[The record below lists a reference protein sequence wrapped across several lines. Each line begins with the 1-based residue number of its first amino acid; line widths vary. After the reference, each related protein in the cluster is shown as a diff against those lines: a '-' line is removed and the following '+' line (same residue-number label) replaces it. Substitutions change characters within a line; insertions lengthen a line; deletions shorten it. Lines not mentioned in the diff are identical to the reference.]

1 MSGLFNGNSS
11 VAQPTA
17 ATKEVEAPNSSNSN
31 DFSAAI
37 ASIGTAI
44 GELKEAFPSMMET
57 AFTTVISS
65 DATNNALYDALASA
79 TYDSMAALHDEGK
92 LGPSEREKSSE
103 TESRGGRGF
112 TRAELLAIETLDQN
126 EQLAN
131 AISTAFD
138 KSLEKSKFDRAADVG
153 AAAAKAA
160 VDTSIDATAETAKG
174 VGKTGLSVGLEA
186 TRGTLDLVGQLPA
199 GVIESAIARNP
210 GPLLDRLFGSLEKT
224 GTNVIDK
231 GVDGMADTAKN
242 VSSKTI
248 DNVKKGASNVRDA
261 YAQDEGESVV
271 GIANQMPG
279 DDNNRKLLMNE
290 LGKMEEME
298 MTIMSTSVGGPN
310 SMKGQPNPTGA
321 DISRKR
327 MMDDMS
333 MNFMSKTAPDFMSKG
348 NEVFDKILNDELT
361 VHLDEDIGQSVGMS
375 MRGLPWGAM
384 LKGGGMLALG
394 AATIAS
400 LGAIATAGKAL
411 WDWHKTNEEVEKNL
425 DNIAENSAKGN
436 ERMKNGVNDDLR
448 DANIKDDKASVE
460 LAKAENGIG
469 NSILGAFGYKTDE
482 IREKEAA
489 KMQAKAEQA
498 IEQRRYRELLDRAE
512 AYGIKRN
519 DSEAVKKWVEEQKK
533 LATQAGVNVED
544 KGAFI
549 RFQNEELKRYKEA
562 QKKAVEQGTQPNQ
575 QGQGQQGQQGQQPN
589 NGAPDAANQAN
600 GAPMAAGSNANT
612 TQNTVNAGTGAMTED
627 ILSAEERI
635 KQFKLY
641 TFEGIR
647 DALLLPEVQAMFSA
661 TAQTAGASVEQK
673 LMG

>member
-11 VAQPTA
+11 VVQTTA
-17 ATKEVEAPNSSNSN
+17 ATKEVETPKSSNSN

-44 GELKEAFPSMMET
+44 GELKEAFPSMMEK
-57 AFTTVISS
+57 AFTSAISS

-79 TYDSMAALHDEGK
+79 TYDSMSAMHDEGK
-92 LGPSEREKSSE
+92 LGPNEREKSSE
-103 TESRGGRGF
+103 AESRGGRGF
-112 TRAELLAIETLDQN
+112 TRAELLAIETIDQN

-138 KSLEKSKFDRAADVG
+138 RSIEKSKFGRAANVG
-153 AAAAKAA
+153 ATADKA
-160 VDTSIDATAETAKG
+160 V
-174 VGKTGLSVGLEA
+174 
-186 TRGTLDLVGQLPA
+186 
-199 GVIESAIARNP
+199 
-210 GPLLDRLFGSLEKT
+210 
-224 GTNVIDK
+224 
-231 GVDGMADTAKN
+231 ADTAIDVMAGTSEN
-242 VSSKTI
+242 VNPRTVA
-248 DNVKKGASNVRDA
+248 NVKKGNPDVGDTYVPDNGVAGVTDTAS
-261 YAQDEGESVV
+261 DELERGTGDSTKRPTEPSEPAPEGQKYVYDKGTGEYVTRNEKFLDDEIDSTKQKPPVQG
-271 GIANQMPG
+271 GIV
-279 DDNNRKLLMNE
+279 E
-290 LGKMEEME
+290 
-298 MTIMSTSVGGPN
+298 S
-310 SMKGQPNPTGA
+310 GA

-333 MNFMSKTAPDFMSKG
+333 LNFLSKTAPDFMSKG

-361 VHLDEDIGQSVGMS
+361 VHLDEDIGQSVGMG
-375 MRGLPWGAM
+375 MKGLPWGSM
-384 LKGGGMLALG
+384 LKGGGMVALG

-400 LGAIATAGKAL
+400 LGAIATAGKEL
-411 WDWHKTNEEVEKNL
+411 WDWHKANKEAEKNL
-425 DNIAENSAKGN
+425 DQIAENSVQTN

-448 DANIKDDKASVE
+448 DANIKDDKADVE
-460 LAKAENGIG
+460 LTKANNGIL
-469 NSILGAFGYKTDE
+469 NTIAGAFGYKTAE

-489 KMQAKAEQA
+489 KMSSQGDQA

-512 AYGIKRN
+512 AYGIKRT

-533 LATQAGVNVED
+533 LAAQAGVNVED

-549 RFQNEELKRYKEA
+549 KFQNEEVKRYKEA

-575 QGQGQQGQQGQQPN
+575 QGQGPQGQQGQQPN
-589 NGAPDAANQAN
+589 NGVPDTANQAN
-600 GAPMAAGSNANT
+600 GAPMAAGSNTNT

-627 ILSAEERI
+627 ILSAEERL
-635 KQFKLY
+635 KQYKLY

>member
-11 VAQPTA
+11 VVQTTA
-17 ATKEVEAPNSSNSN
+17 ATKEVDAPKSSNSN

-44 GELKEAFPSMMET
+44 GELKEAFPSMMEK
-57 AFTTVISS
+57 AFTTAISS

-79 TYDSMAALHDEGK
+79 TYDSMSAMHDEGK
-92 LGPSEREKSSE
+92 LGPNEREKSSE
-103 TESRGGRGF
+103 AESRGGRGF

-153 AAAAKAA
+153 AAATKAA
-160 VDTSIDATAETAKG
+160 VDTTIDATAEATKG

-186 TRGTLDLVGQLPA
+186 PRGVLDLVGQVPA
-199 GVIESAIARNP
+199 GVIESVIDLTPR
-210 GPLLDRLFGSLEKT
+210 PLLDRMTDSLDRT

-248 DNVKKGASNVRDA
+248 DNVKKGLPDVHDA
-261 YAQDEGESVV
+261 YVQGEG
-271 GIANQMPG
+271 
-279 DDNNRKLLMNE
+279 K
-290 LGKMEEME
+290 
-298 MTIMSTSVGGPN
+298 
-310 SMKGQPNPTGA
+310 PNPTGA

-333 MNFMSKTAPDFMSKG
+333 LNFLSKTAPDFMSKG
-348 NEVFDKILNDELT
+348 NEVSDKILNDELT
-361 VHLDEDIGQSVGMS
+361 VHLDEDIGQSVGMG
-375 MRGLPWGAM
+375 MQNLPWGSM
-384 LKGGGMLALG
+384 LKGGGMVALG

-400 LGAIATAGKAL
+400 LGAIATAGKEL
-411 WDWHKTNEEVEKNL
+411 WDWHKANEEAEKNL
-425 DNIAENSAKGN
+425 DNIAENSANAN
-436 ERMKNGVNDDLR
+436 ERVKNGVNNDLR
-448 DANIKDDKASVE
+448 DANIKDDKADVE
-460 LAKAENGIG
+460 LTKANNGIL
-469 NSILGAFGYKTDE
+469 NTIAGAFGYKTSE

-489 KMQAKAEQA
+489 KMSSEGDLA

-512 AYGIKRN
+512 AYGIKRT

-549 RFQNEELKRYKEA
+549 KFQIEELNRRKEA

-575 QGQGQQGQQGQQPN
+575 QGQGQQVQQGQQGQQPN

-627 ILSAEERI
+627 ILSAEERL
-635 KQFKLY
+635 KQYRLY

>member
-11 VAQPTA
+11 VAQTTA
-17 ATKEVEAPNSSNSN
+17 ATKEAETPKSSNSG

-44 GELKEAFPSMMET
+44 GELKEAFPSMMEKALNT
-57 AFTTVISS
+57 AISS
-65 DATNNALYDALASA
+65 DTTNNALYDALASA
-79 TYDSMAALHDEGK
+79 TYDSMTALHDEGK
-92 LGPSEREKSSE
+92 FGPNEREKSSE
-103 TESRGGRGF
+103 AESRGGRGF

-153 AAAAKAA
+153 AAATKAA
-160 VDTSIDATAETAKG
+160 VDTTIDATAEATKG

-186 TRGTLDLVGQLPA
+186 PRGVLDLVGQVPA
-199 GVIESAIARNP
+199 GVIESVIDLTPRQ
-210 GPLLDRLFGSLEKT
+210 LLDRMTDSLDRT

-248 DNVKKGASNVRDA
+248 DNVKKGLSDVHDA
-261 YAQDEGESVV
+261 YVQGEG
-271 GIANQMPG
+271 
-279 DDNNRKLLMNE
+279 K
-290 LGKMEEME
+290 
-298 MTIMSTSVGGPN
+298 
-310 SMKGQPNPTGA
+310 PNPTGA

-333 MNFMSKTAPDFMSKG
+333 LNFLSKTAPDFMSKG

-375 MRGLPWGAM
+375 MKGLPWGSI
-384 LKGGGMLALG
+384 LKGGGMVALG

-400 LGAIATAGKAL
+400 LGAIATAGKEL
-411 WDWHKTNEEVEKNL
+411 WDWHKANEEAEKNL
-425 DNIAENSAKGN
+425 DNIAENSANAN
-436 ERMKNGVNDDLR
+436 ERMKNGVNNDLR
-448 DANIKDDKASVE
+448 DANIKDDKADVE
-460 LAKAENGIG
+460 LTKANNGIL
-469 NSILGAFGYKTDE
+469 NTIAGAFGYKTSE

-489 KMQAKAEQA
+489 KMSSEGDLA

-512 AYGIKRN
+512 AYGIKRT

-549 RFQNEELKRYKEA
+549 KFQIEELNRRKEA

-575 QGQGQQGQQGQQPN
+575 QGQRQQGQRVQQGQQPN

-600 GAPMAAGSNANT
+600 GAPMAAGSNTNT

-627 ILSAEERI
+627 ILSAEERL
-635 KQFKLY
+635 KQYRLY

>member
-11 VAQPTA
+11 VVQPTA
-17 ATKEVEAPNSSNSN
+17 ATKEVEAPKSSSSN

-44 GELKEAFPSMMET
+44 GELKEAFPSMMEK
-57 AFTTVISS
+57 AFTTAISS

-79 TYDSMAALHDEGK
+79 TYDSMSAMHDEGK
-92 LGPSEREKSSE
+92 FGQSEREKSSE
-103 TESRGGRGF
+103 AESRGGRGF

-160 VDTSIDATAETAKG
+160 ADTSIDATAEATKG

-210 GPLLDRLFGSLEKT
+210 GPLLDRMFGSLEKT

-248 DNVKKGASNVRDA
+248 DNVKQGASDVHDA
-261 YAQDEGESVV
+261 YEQGEGEGEGEKPKVTPRAPIEASS
-271 GIANQMPG
+271 MT
-279 DDNNRKLLMNE
+279 
-290 LGKMEEME
+290 LGTQSNMGLGM
-298 MTIMSTSVGGPN
+298 PN
-310 SMKGQPNPTGA
+310 SMMGQPNPTGA
-321 DISRKR
+321 DLSRKR

-333 MNFMSKTAPDFMSKG
+333 LNFMSKTAPDFMSKG
-348 NEVFDKILNDELT
+348 NEAFDKILNDELT
-361 VHLDEDIGQSVGMS
+361 VHLDEDIGQSVGMN
-375 MRGLPWGAM
+375 MRNLPWSSM
-384 LKGGGMLALG
+384 LKGGGMAALG

-400 LGAIATAGKAL
+400 LGAIAVAGKEL
-411 WDWHKTNEEVEKNL
+411 WDWHKANEEAEKNL

-469 NSILGAFGYKTDE
+469 NSILSAFGYKSDE

-512 AYGIKRN
+512 AYGIKRT

-589 NGAPDAANQAN
+589 NGAPDATNQAN

-627 ILSAEERI
+627 ILSAEERL
-635 KQFKLY
+635 KQYKLY

-647 DALLLPEVQAMFSA
+647 DALLLPEVQSMFTA

>member
-11 VAQPTA
+11 VAQTTA
-17 ATKEVEAPNSSNSN
+17 ATKEAETPKSSNSG

-44 GELKEAFPSMMET
+44 GELKEAFPSMMEKALNT
-57 AFTTVISS
+57 AISS
-65 DATNNALYDALASA
+65 DTTNNALYDALASA
-79 TYDSMAALHDEGK
+79 TYDSMTALHDEGK
-92 LGPSEREKSSE
+92 FGPNEREKSSE
-103 TESRGGRGF
+103 AESRGGRGF

-153 AAAAKAA
+153 AAATKAA
-160 VDTSIDATAETAKG
+160 VDTTIDATAEATKG

-186 TRGTLDLVGQLPA
+186 PRGVLDLVGQVPA
-199 GVIESAIARNP
+199 GVIESVIDLTPRQ
-210 GPLLDRLFGSLEKT
+210 LLDRMTDSLDRT

-231 GVDGMADTAKN
+231 GVDGMADTAQN

-248 DNVKKGASNVRDA
+248 DNVKKGLSDVHDA
-261 YAQDEGESVV
+261 YVQGEG
-271 GIANQMPG
+271 
-279 DDNNRKLLMNE
+279 K
-290 LGKMEEME
+290 
-298 MTIMSTSVGGPN
+298 
-310 SMKGQPNPTGA
+310 PNPTGA

-333 MNFMSKTAPDFMSKG
+333 LNFLSKTAPDFMSKG

-361 VHLDEDIGQSVGMS
+361 VHLDEDIGQSVGMG
-375 MRGLPWGAM
+375 MQNLPWGSI
-384 LKGGGMLALG
+384 LKGGGMVALG

-400 LGAIATAGKAL
+400 LGAIATAGKEL
-411 WDWHKTNEEVEKNL
+411 WDWHKANEEAEKNL
-425 DNIAENSAKGN
+425 DNIAENSANAN
-436 ERMKNGVNDDLR
+436 ERMKNGVNNDLR
-448 DANIKDDKASVE
+448 DANIKDDKADVE
-460 LAKAENGIG
+460 LTKANNGIL
-469 NSILGAFGYKTDE
+469 NTIAGAVGYKTSE

-489 KMQAKAEQA
+489 KMSSEGDLA

-512 AYGIKRN
+512 AYGIKRT

-549 RFQNEELKRYKEA
+549 KFQIEELNRRKEA

-575 QGQGQQGQQGQQPN
+575 QGQRQQGQRVQQGQQPN

-600 GAPMAAGSNANT
+600 GAPMAAGSNTNT

-627 ILSAEERI
+627 ILSAEERL
-635 KQFKLY
+635 KQYRLY

>member
-11 VAQPTA
+11 VAQTTA
-17 ATKEVEAPNSSNSN
+17 ATKEAETPKSSNSG

-44 GELKEAFPSMMET
+44 GELKEAFPSMMEKALNT
-57 AFTTVISS
+57 AISS
-65 DATNNALYDALASA
+65 DTTNNALYDALASA
-79 TYDSMAALHDEGK
+79 TYDSMTALHDEGK
-92 LGPSEREKSSE
+92 FGPNEREKSSE
-103 TESRGGRGF
+103 AESRGGRGF

-153 AAAAKAA
+153 AAATKAA
-160 VDTSIDATAETAKG
+160 VDTTIDATAEATKG
-174 VGKTGLSVGLEA
+174 VGKTGLSVGLKA
-186 TRGTLDLVGQLPA
+186 PRGVLDMVGQVPA
-199 GVIESAIARNP
+199 GVIERAIDLTPR
-210 GPLLDRLFGSLEKT
+210 PLLDRMTDSLDRT

-248 DNVKKGASNVRDA
+248 DNVKKGLSDVHDA
-261 YAQDEGESVV
+261 YVQGEG
-271 GIANQMPG
+271 
-279 DDNNRKLLMNE
+279 K
-290 LGKMEEME
+290 
-298 MTIMSTSVGGPN
+298 
-310 SMKGQPNPTGA
+310 PNPTGA

-333 MNFMSKTAPDFMSKG
+333 LNFLSKTAPDFMSKG

-375 MRGLPWGAM
+375 MKGLPWGSI
-384 LKGGGMLALG
+384 LKGGGMVALG

-400 LGAIATAGKAL
+400 LGLIATAGKEL
-411 WDWHKTNEEVEKNL
+411 WDWHKANEEAEKNL
-425 DNIAENSAKGN
+425 DNIAENSANAN
-436 ERMKNGVNDDLR
+436 ERMKNGVNNDLR
-448 DANIKDDKASVE
+448 DANIKDDKADVE
-460 LAKAENGIG
+460 LTKANNGIL
-469 NSILGAFGYKTDE
+469 NTIAGAFGYKTSE

-489 KMQAKAEQA
+489 KMSSEGDLA

-512 AYGIKRN
+512 AYGIKRT

-549 RFQNEELKRYKEA
+549 KFQIEELNRRKEA

-575 QGQGQQGQQGQQPN
+575 QGQGQQGQRVQQGQQPN

-627 ILSAEERI
+627 ILSAEERL
-635 KQFKLY
+635 KQYKMY

-647 DALLLPEVQAMFSA
+647 DALLLPEVQSMFTA

>member
-11 VAQPTA
+11 VAQTTA
-17 ATKEVEAPNSSNSN
+17 ATKEAETPKSSNSG

-44 GELKEAFPSMMET
+44 GELKEAFPSMMEKALNT
-57 AFTTVISS
+57 AISS
-65 DATNNALYDALASA
+65 DTTNNALYDALASA

-92 LGPSEREKSSE
+92 FGPNEREKSSE
-103 TESRGGRGF
+103 AESRGGRGF

-153 AAAAKAA
+153 AAATKAA
-160 VDTSIDATAETAKG
+160 VDTTIDATAEATKG

-186 TRGTLDLVGQLPA
+186 PRGVLDLVGQVPA
-199 GVIESAIARNP
+199 GVIESVIDLTPR
-210 GPLLDRLFGSLEKT
+210 PLLDRMTDSLDRT

-231 GVDGMADTAKN
+231 GVDGMAGTAKN

-248 DNVKKGASNVRDA
+248 DNVKKGLSDVHDA
-261 YAQDEGESVV
+261 YVQGEG
-271 GIANQMPG
+271 
-279 DDNNRKLLMNE
+279 K
-290 LGKMEEME
+290 
-298 MTIMSTSVGGPN
+298 
-310 SMKGQPNPTGA
+310 PNPTGA

-333 MNFMSKTAPDFMSKG
+333 LNFLSKTAPDFMSKG

-375 MRGLPWGAM
+375 MKGLPWGSI
-384 LKGGGMLALG
+384 LKGGGMVALG

-400 LGAIATAGKAL
+400 LGAIATAGKEL
-411 WDWHKTNEEVEKNL
+411 WDWHKANEEAEKNL
-425 DNIAENSAKGN
+425 DNIAENSANAN
-436 ERMKNGVNDDLR
+436 ERMKNGVNNDLR
-448 DANIKDDKASVE
+448 DANIKDDKADVE
-460 LAKAENGIG
+460 LTKANNGIL
-469 NSILGAFGYKTDE
+469 NTIAGAFGYKTAE

-489 KMQAKAEQA
+489 KMSSEGDLA
-498 IEQRRYRELLDRAE
+498 IERRRYRELLDRAE
-512 AYGIKRN
+512 AYGIKRT

-549 RFQNEELKRYKEA
+549 KFQIEELNRRKEA

-575 QGQGQQGQQGQQPN
+575 QGQGQQGQRVQQGQQPN
-589 NGAPDAANQAN
+589 NGVPDAANQAN

-627 ILSAEERI
+627 ILSAEERL
-635 KQFKLY
+635 KQYKMY

-647 DALLLPEVQAMFSA
+647 DALLLPEVQSMFTA

>member
-11 VAQPTA
+11 VVQTTA
-17 ATKEVEAPNSSNSN
+17 ATKEVEAPKSSNSG

-44 GELKEAFPSMMET
+44 GELKEAFPSMMEKALNT
-57 AFTTVISS
+57 AISS
-65 DATNNALYDALASA
+65 DTTNNALYDALASA

-92 LGPSEREKSSE
+92 FGPNEREKSSE
-103 TESRGGRGF
+103 AESRGGRGF

-153 AAAAKAA
+153 AAATKAA
-160 VDTSIDATAETAKG
+160 VDTTIDATAEATKG

-186 TRGTLDLVGQLPA
+186 PRGVLDLVGQVPA
-199 GVIESAIARNP
+199 GVIESVIDLTPRQ
-210 GPLLDRLFGSLEKT
+210 LLDRMTDSLDRT

-231 GVDGMADTAKN
+231 GVDGMAGTAKN

-248 DNVKKGASNVRDA
+248 DNVKKGLSDVHDA
-261 YAQDEGESVV
+261 YVQGEG
-271 GIANQMPG
+271 
-279 DDNNRKLLMNE
+279 K
-290 LGKMEEME
+290 
-298 MTIMSTSVGGPN
+298 
-310 SMKGQPNPTGA
+310 PNPTGA

-333 MNFMSKTAPDFMSKG
+333 LNFLSKTAPDFMSKG

-361 VHLDEDIGQSVGMS
+361 VHLDEDIGQSVGMG
-375 MRGLPWGAM
+375 MQNLPWGSM
-384 LKGGGMLALG
+384 LKGGGMVALG

-400 LGAIATAGKAL
+400 LGAIATAGKEL
-411 WDWHKTNEEVEKNL
+411 WDWHKANEEAEKNL
-425 DNIAENSAKGN
+425 DNIAKNSANAN
-436 ERMKNGVNDDLR
+436 ERMKNGVNNDLR
-448 DANIKDDKASVE
+448 DANIKDDKADVE
-460 LAKAENGIG
+460 LTKANNGIL
-469 NSILGAFGYKTDE
+469 NTIAGAFGYKTDE

-489 KMQAKAEQA
+489 KMSSEGDLA

-512 AYGIKRN
+512 AYGIKRT

-549 RFQNEELKRYKEA
+549 KFQIEELNRRKEA

-575 QGQGQQGQQGQQPN
+575 QGQGQQGQRVQQGQQPN

-627 ILSAEERI
+627 ILSAEERL
-635 KQFKLY
+635 KQYKMY

-647 DALLLPEVQAMFSA
+647 DALLLPEVQSMFTA

>member
-11 VAQPTA
+11 VAQTTA
-17 ATKEVEAPNSSNSN
+17 ATKEAETPKSSNSG

-44 GELKEAFPSMMET
+44 GELKEAFPSMMEKALNT
-57 AFTTVISS
+57 AISS
-65 DATNNALYDALASA
+65 DTTNNALYDALASA

-92 LGPSEREKSSE
+92 FGPNEREKSSE
-103 TESRGGRGF
+103 AESRGGRGF
-112 TRAELLAIETLDQN
+112 TRAELLAIEKLDQT

-138 KSLEKSKFDRAADVG
+138 KALEKSKFDRAADVG
-153 AAAAKAA
+153 AAATKAA
-160 VDTSIDATAETAKG
+160 VDTTIDATAEATKG
-174 VGKTGLSVGLEA
+174 VGKAGLSVGLEA
-186 TRGTLDLVGQLPA
+186 PRGVLDLVGQVPA
-199 GVIESAIARNP
+199 GVIESVIDLTPR
-210 GPLLDRLFGSLEKT
+210 PLLERMTDSLDRT
-224 GTNVIDK
+224 GANVIDK

-248 DNVKKGASNVRDA
+248 DNVKKGLSDVHDA
-261 YAQDEGESVV
+261 YVQGEG
-271 GIANQMPG
+271 
-279 DDNNRKLLMNE
+279 K
-290 LGKMEEME
+290 
-298 MTIMSTSVGGPN
+298 
-310 SMKGQPNPTGA
+310 PNPTGA

-333 MNFMSKTAPDFMSKG
+333 LNFLSKTAPDFMSKG

-375 MRGLPWGAM
+375 MKGLPWGSI
-384 LKGGGMLALG
+384 LKGGGMVALG

-400 LGAIATAGKAL
+400 LGAIATAGKEL
-411 WDWHKTNEEVEKNL
+411 WDWHKANEDAEKNL
-425 DNIAENSAKGN
+425 DNIAENSANAN
-436 ERMKNGVNDDLR
+436 ERMKNGVNNDLR
-448 DANIKDDKASVE
+448 DANIKDDKADVE
-460 LAKAENGIG
+460 LTKANNGIL
-469 NSILGAFGYKTDE
+469 NTIAGAFGYKTAE

-489 KMQAKAEQA
+489 KMSSEGDLA

-512 AYGIKRN
+512 AYGIKRT

-549 RFQNEELKRYKEA
+549 KFQIEELNRRKEA

-575 QGQGQQGQQGQQPN
+575 QGQGQQGQQVQQGQQPN

-627 ILSAEERI
+627 ILSAEERL
-635 KQFKLY
+635 KQYKMY

-647 DALLLPEVQAMFSA
+647 DALLLPEVQSMFTA

>member
-11 VAQPTA
+11 VAQTTA
-17 ATKEVEAPNSSNSN
+17 ATKEAETPKSSNSG

-44 GELKEAFPSMMET
+44 GELKEAFPSMMEK
-57 AFTTVISS
+57 AFTSAISS

-79 TYDSMAALHDEGK
+79 TYDSMTALHDEGK
-92 LGPSEREKSSE
+92 FGPNEREKSSE
-103 TESRGGRGF
+103 AESRGGRGF

-153 AAAAKAA
+153 AAATKAA
-160 VDTSIDATAETAKG
+160 VDTTIDATAEATKG

-186 TRGTLDLVGQLPA
+186 PRGVLDLVGQVPA
-199 GVIESAIARNP
+199 GVIESVIDLTPR
-210 GPLLDRLFGSLEKT
+210 PLLDRMTDSLDRT

-231 GVDGMADTAKN
+231 GVDGMAGTAKN

-248 DNVKKGASNVRDA
+248 DNVKKGLSDVHDA
-261 YAQDEGESVV
+261 YVQGEG
-271 GIANQMPG
+271 
-279 DDNNRKLLMNE
+279 K
-290 LGKMEEME
+290 
-298 MTIMSTSVGGPN
+298 
-310 SMKGQPNPTGA
+310 PNPTGA

-333 MNFMSKTAPDFMSKG
+333 LNFLSVQGEGKPNPTGADISRKRMMDDMSLNFLSKTAPDFMSKG

-361 VHLDEDIGQSVGMS
+361 VHLDEDIGQSVGMG
-375 MRGLPWGAM
+375 MQNLPWGSM
-384 LKGGGMLALG
+384 LKGGGMVALG

-400 LGAIATAGKAL
+400 LGAIATAGKEL
-411 WDWHKTNEEVEKNL
+411 WDWHKANEEAEKNL
-425 DNIAENSAKGN
+425 DNIAENSANAN
-436 ERMKNGVNDDLR
+436 ERMKNGVNNDLR
-448 DANIKDDKASVE
+448 DANIKDDKADVE
-460 LAKAENGIG
+460 LTKANNGIL
-469 NSILGAFGYKTDE
+469 NTIAGAFGYKTSE

-489 KMQAKAEQA
+489 KMSSEGDLA

-512 AYGIKRN
+512 AYGIKRT

-533 LATQAGVNVED
+533 LATQADVNVED

-549 RFQNEELKRYKEA
+549 KFQIEELNRRKEA

-575 QGQGQQGQQGQQPN
+575 QGQGQQGQRVQQGQQPN

-627 ILSAEERI
+627 ILSAEERL
-635 KQFKLY
+635 KQYKMY

-647 DALLLPEVQAMFSA
+647 DALLLPEVQSMFAA

>member
-11 VAQPTA
+11 VAQTTA
-17 ATKEVEAPNSSNSN
+17 ATKEAETPKSSNSG

-44 GELKEAFPSMMET
+44 GELKEAFPSMMEKALNT
-57 AFTTVISS
+57 AISS
-65 DATNNALYDALASA
+65 DTTNNALYDALASA

-92 LGPSEREKSSE
+92 FGPNEREKSSE
-103 TESRGGRGF
+103 AESRGGRGF

-153 AAAAKAA
+153 AAATKAA
-160 VDTSIDATAETAKG
+160 VDTTIDATAEATKG

-186 TRGTLDLVGQLPA
+186 PRGVLDLVGQVPA
-199 GVIESAIARNP
+199 GVIESVIDLTPR
-210 GPLLDRLFGSLEKT
+210 PLLDRMTDSLDRT

-248 DNVKKGASNVRDA
+248 DNVKKGLSDVHDA
-261 YAQDEGESVV
+261 YVQGEG
-271 GIANQMPG
+271 
-279 DDNNRKLLMNE
+279 K
-290 LGKMEEME
+290 
-298 MTIMSTSVGGPN
+298 
-310 SMKGQPNPTGA
+310 PNPTGA

-333 MNFMSKTAPDFMSKG
+333 LNFLSKTAPDFMSKG

-375 MRGLPWGAM
+375 MKGLPWGSI
-384 LKGGGMLALG
+384 LKGGGMVALG
-394 AATIAS
+394 AATIAA
-400 LGAIATAGKAL
+400 LGAIATAGKEL
-411 WDWHKTNEEVEKNL
+411 WDWHKANEEAEKNL
-425 DNIAENSAKGN
+425 DNIAENSANAN
-436 ERMKNGVNDDLR
+436 ERMKNGVNNDLR
-448 DANIKDDKASVE
+448 DANIKDDKADVE
-460 LAKAENGIG
+460 LTKANNGIL
-469 NSILGAFGYKTDE
+469 NTIAGAFGYKTAE

-489 KMQAKAEQA
+489 KMSSEGDLA

-512 AYGIKRN
+512 AYGIKRT

-549 RFQNEELKRYKEA
+549 KFQNEELNRRKEA

-575 QGQGQQGQQGQQPN
+575 QGQGQQGQRVQQGQQPN

-627 ILSAEERI
+627 ILSAEERL
-635 KQFKLY
+635 KQYKMY

-647 DALLLPEVQAMFSA
+647 DALLLPEVQSMFTA

>member
-11 VAQPTA
+11 VAQTTA
-17 ATKEVEAPNSSNSN
+17 ATKEAETPKSSNSG

-44 GELKEAFPSMMET
+44 GELKEAFPSMMEKALNT
-57 AFTTVISS
+57 AISS
-65 DATNNALYDALASA
+65 DTTNNALYDALASA

-92 LGPSEREKSSE
+92 FGPNEREKSSE
-103 TESRGGRGF
+103 AESRGGRGF

-153 AAAAKAA
+153 AAATKAA
-160 VDTSIDATAETAKG
+160 VDTTIDATAEATKG

-186 TRGTLDLVGQLPA
+186 PRGVLDLVGQVPA
-199 GVIESAIARNP
+199 GVIESVIDLTPRQ
-210 GPLLDRLFGSLEKT
+210 LLDRMTDSLDRT

-248 DNVKKGASNVRDA
+248 DNVKKGLSDVHDA
-261 YAQDEGESVV
+261 YVQGEG
-271 GIANQMPG
+271 
-279 DDNNRKLLMNE
+279 K
-290 LGKMEEME
+290 
-298 MTIMSTSVGGPN
+298 
-310 SMKGQPNPTGA
+310 PNPTGA

-333 MNFMSKTAPDFMSKG
+333 LNFLSKTAPDFMSKG
-348 NEVFDKILNDELT
+348 NEVFDKILNNELT

-375 MRGLPWGAM
+375 MKGLPWGSI
-384 LKGGGMLALG
+384 LKGGGMVALG

-400 LGAIATAGKAL
+400 LGVIATAGKEL
-411 WDWHKTNEEVEKNL
+411 WDWHKANEDAEKNL
-425 DNIAENSAKGN
+425 DNIAENSANAN
-436 ERMKNGVNDDLR
+436 ERMKYGVNNDLR
-448 DANIKDDKASVE
+448 DANIKDDKTDVE
-460 LAKAENGIG
+460 LTKANNGIL
-469 NSILGAFGYKTDE
+469 NTIAGAFGYKTAE

-489 KMQAKAEQA
+489 KMSSEGDLA

-512 AYGIKRN
+512 AYGIKRT

-549 RFQNEELKRYKEA
+549 KFQIEELNRRKEA

-575 QGQGQQGQQGQQPN
+575 QGQGQQGQRVQQGQQPN

-600 GAPMAAGSNANT
+600 GAPMAAGSNTNT

-627 ILSAEERI
+627 ILSAEERL
-635 KQFKLY
+635 KQYRLY

>member
-11 VAQPTA
+11 VAQTTA
-17 ATKEVEAPNSSNSN
+17 ATKEAETPKSSNSG

-44 GELKEAFPSMMET
+44 GELKEAFPSMMEKALNT
-57 AFTTVISS
+57 AISS
-65 DATNNALYDALASA
+65 DTTNNALYDALASA

-92 LGPSEREKSSE
+92 FGPNEREKSSE
-103 TESRGGRGF
+103 AESRGGRGF

-153 AAAAKAA
+153 AAATKAA
-160 VDTSIDATAETAKG
+160 VDTTIDATAEATKD

-186 TRGTLDLVGQLPA
+186 PRGVLDMVGQVPA
-199 GVIESAIARNP
+199 GVIESVIDLTPR
-210 GPLLDRLFGSLEKT
+210 PLLDRMTDSLDRT
-224 GTNVIDK
+224 GANVIDK

-248 DNVKKGASNVRDA
+248 DNVKKGLSDVHDS
-261 YAQDEGESVV
+261 YVQGEG
-271 GIANQMPG
+271 
-279 DDNNRKLLMNE
+279 K
-290 LGKMEEME
+290 
-298 MTIMSTSVGGPN
+298 
-310 SMKGQPNPTGA
+310 PNPTGA

-333 MNFMSKTAPDFMSKG
+333 LNFLSKTAPDFMSKG
-348 NEVFDKILNDELT
+348 NEVFDKILNNELT

-375 MRGLPWGAM
+375 MKGLPWGSM
-384 LKGGGMLALG
+384 LKGGGMVALG

-400 LGAIATAGKAL
+400 LGAIATAGKEL
-411 WDWHKTNEEVEKNL
+411 WDWHKANEDAEKNL
-425 DNIAENSAKGN
+425 DNIAENSANAN
-436 ERMKNGVNDDLR
+436 ERMKNGVNNDLR
-448 DANIKDDKASVE
+448 DANIKDDKADVE
-460 LAKAENGIG
+460 LTKANNGIL
-469 NSILGAFGYKTDE
+469 NTIAGAFGYKTAE

-489 KMQAKAEQA
+489 KMSSEGDLA

-512 AYGIKRN
+512 AYGIKRT

-549 RFQNEELKRYKEA
+549 KFQIEELNRRKEA

-575 QGQGQQGQQGQQPN
+575 QGQGQQGQRVQQGQQPN

-627 ILSAEERI
+627 ILSAEERL
-635 KQFKLY
+635 KQYKMY

>member
-11 VAQPTA
+11 VVQTTA
-17 ATKEVEAPNSSNSN
+17 ATKEVETPKSSNSG

-44 GELKEAFPSMMET
+44 GELKEAFPSMMEKALNT
-57 AFTTVISS
+57 AISS

-79 TYDSMAALHDEGK
+79 TYDSMSALHDEGK
-92 LGPSEREKSSE
+92 LGPNEREKSSE
-103 TESRGGRGF
+103 AESRGGRGF

-153 AAAAKAA
+153 AAATKAA
-160 VDTSIDATAETAKG
+160 VDTTIDATAEATKG

-186 TRGTLDLVGQLPA
+186 PRGVLDLVGQVPA
-199 GVIESAIARNP
+199 GVIESVIDLTPR
-210 GPLLDRLFGSLEKT
+210 PLLDRMTDSLDKT

-248 DNVKKGASNVRDA
+248 DNVKKGLSDVHDA
-261 YAQDEGESVV
+261 YVQGEG
-271 GIANQMPG
+271 
-279 DDNNRKLLMNE
+279 K
-290 LGKMEEME
+290 
-298 MTIMSTSVGGPN
+298 
-310 SMKGQPNPTGA
+310 PNPTGA

-348 NEVFDKILNDELT
+348 NEVFDKILNDELA

-375 MRGLPWGAM
+375 MKGLPWGSM
-384 LKGGGMLALG
+384 LKGGGMVALG

-400 LGAIATAGKAL
+400 LGAIATAGKEL
-411 WDWHKTNEEVEKNL
+411 WDWHKTNEETEKNL
-425 DNIAENSAKGN
+425 DNIAENSANAN
-436 ERMKNGVNDDLR
+436 ERMKNGVNNDLR
-448 DANIKDDKASVE
+448 DVNIKDDKADVE
-460 LAKAENGIG
+460 LTKANNGIL
-469 NSILGAFGYKTDE
+469 NTIAGAFGYKTDE

-489 KMQAKAEQA
+489 KMSSEGDLA

-512 AYGIKRN
+512 AYGIKRT
-519 DSEAVKKWVEEQKK
+519 DSEAIKKWVEEQKK

-549 RFQNEELKRYKEA
+549 RFQNEELKRYKES

-575 QGQGQQGQQGQQPN
+575 QGQGQQGQQVQQGQQPN

-627 ILSAEERI
+627 ILSAEERL
-635 KQFKLY
+635 KQYKLY

-647 DALLLPEVQAMFSA
+647 DALLLPEVQSMFTA

>member
-11 VAQPTA
+11 VVQTTA
-17 ATKEVEAPNSSNSN
+17 ATKEVEAPKSSSSN

-44 GELKEAFPSMMET
+44 GELKEAFPSMMEK
-57 AFTTVISS
+57 AFTSAISS

-79 TYDSMAALHDEGK
+79 TYDSMSAMHDEGK
-92 LGPSEREKSSE
+92 LGPNEREKSSE
-103 TESRGGRGF
+103 AETRGGRGF

-138 KSLEKSKFDRAADVG
+138 KSLEKTKFDRAADVG
-153 AAAAKAA
+153 ASATKAA
-160 VDTSIDATAETAKG
+160 VDTTIDATAEATKG

-186 TRGTLDLVGQLPA
+186 PRGVLDLVGQVPA
-199 GVIESAIARNP
+199 GVIERVIDLTPR
-210 GPLLDRLFGSLEKT
+210 PLLDRMTDSLDRT
-224 GTNVIDK
+224 GANVIDK

-248 DNVKKGASNVRDA
+248 DNVKKGLSDVHDA
-261 YAQDEGESVV
+261 YVQGEG
-271 GIANQMPG
+271 
-279 DDNNRKLLMNE
+279 K
-290 LGKMEEME
+290 
-298 MTIMSTSVGGPN
+298 
-310 SMKGQPNPTGA
+310 PNPTGA

-333 MNFMSKTAPDFMSKG
+333 LNFLSKTAPDFMSKG

-375 MRGLPWGAM
+375 MKGLPWGSI
-384 LKGGGMLALG
+384 LKGGGMVALG

-400 LGAIATAGKAL
+400 LGAIATAGKEL
-411 WDWHKTNEEVEKNL
+411 WDWHKANEEAEKNL
-425 DNIAENSAKGN
+425 DNIAENSANAN
-436 ERMKNGVNDDLR
+436 ERMKNGVNNDLR
-448 DANIKDDKASVE
+448 DANIKDDKADVE
-460 LAKAENGIG
+460 LTKANNGIF
-469 NSILGAFGYKTDE
+469 NTIAGAFGYKTAE

-489 KMQAKAEQA
+489 KMSSEGDLA

-512 AYGIKRN
+512 AYGIKRT

-549 RFQNEELKRYKEA
+549 KFQIEELNRRKEA

-575 QGQGQQGQQGQQPN
+575 QGQGQQGQRVQQGQQPN

-627 ILSAEERI
+627 ILSAEERL
-635 KQFKLY
+635 KQYKMY

-647 DALLLPEVQAMFSA
+647 DALLLPEVQSMFTA

>member
-11 VAQPTA
+11 VAQTTA
-17 ATKEVEAPNSSNSN
+17 ATKEAETPKSSNSG

-44 GELKEAFPSMMET
+44 GELKEAFPSMMEKALNT
-57 AFTTVISS
+57 AISS
-65 DATNNALYDALASA
+65 DTTNNALYDALASA
-79 TYDSMAALHDEGK
+79 TYDSMTALHDEGK
-92 LGPSEREKSSE
+92 FGPNEREKSSE
-103 TESRGGRGF
+103 AESRGGRGF

-153 AAAAKAA
+153 AAATKAA
-160 VDTSIDATAETAKG
+160 VDTTIDATAEATKG

-186 TRGTLDLVGQLPA
+186 PRGVLDLVGQVPA
-199 GVIESAIARNP
+199 GVIESVIDLTPR
-210 GPLLDRLFGSLEKT
+210 PLLDRMTDSLDRT

-248 DNVKKGASNVRDA
+248 DNVKKGLSDVHDA
-261 YAQDEGESVV
+261 YVQGEG
-271 GIANQMPG
+271 
-279 DDNNRKLLMNE
+279 K
-290 LGKMEEME
+290 
-298 MTIMSTSVGGPN
+298 
-310 SMKGQPNPTGA
+310 PNPTGA

-333 MNFMSKTAPDFMSKG
+333 LNFLSKTAPDFMSKG

-375 MRGLPWGAM
+375 MKGLPWGSI
-384 LKGGGMLALG
+384 LKGGGMVALG

-400 LGAIATAGKAL
+400 LGAIATAGKEL
-411 WDWHKTNEEVEKNL
+411 WDWHKANEEAEKNL
-425 DNIAENSAKGN
+425 DNIAENSANAN
-436 ERMKNGVNDDLR
+436 ERMKNGVNNDLR
-448 DANIKDDKASVE
+448 DANIKDDKADVE
-460 LAKAENGIG
+460 LTKANNGIL
-469 NSILGAFGYKTDE
+469 NTIAGAFGYKTSE

-489 KMQAKAEQA
+489 KMSSEGDLA

-512 AYGIKRN
+512 AYGIKRT

-549 RFQNEELKRYKEA
+549 KFQIEELNRRKEA

-575 QGQGQQGQQGQQPN
+575 QGQGQQGQRVQQGQQPN

-627 ILSAEERI
+627 ILSAEERL
-635 KQFKLY
+635 KQYKMY

-647 DALLLPEVQAMFSA
+647 DALLLPEVQSMFTA

>member
-11 VAQPTA
+11 VVQTTA
-17 ATKEVEAPNSSNSN
+17 ATKEVDAPKSSNSN

-44 GELKEAFPSMMET
+44 GELKEAFPSMMEK
-57 AFTTVISS
+57 AFTTAISS

-79 TYDSMAALHDEGK
+79 TYDSMSAMHDEGK
-92 LGPSEREKSSE
+92 LGPNEREKSSE
-103 TESRGGRGF
+103 AESRGGRGF

-126 EQLAN
+126 EQLAT

-138 KSLEKSKFDRAADVG
+138 RSLEKSKFDRAADVG
-153 AAAAKAA
+153 AAATKAA
-160 VDTSIDATAETAKG
+160 VDTTIDATAEATKG

-186 TRGTLDLVGQLPA
+186 PRGVLDLVGQVPA
-199 GVIESAIARNP
+199 GVIESVIDLTPR
-210 GPLLDRLFGSLEKT
+210 PLLDRMTDSLDRT

-231 GVDGMADTAKN
+231 GVDGMAGTAKN

-248 DNVKKGASNVRDA
+248 DNVKKGLSDAHDA
-261 YAQDEGESVV
+261 YVQGEG
-271 GIANQMPG
+271 
-279 DDNNRKLLMNE
+279 K
-290 LGKMEEME
+290 
-298 MTIMSTSVGGPN
+298 
-310 SMKGQPNPTGA
+310 PNPTGA

-333 MNFMSKTAPDFMSKG
+333 LNFLSKTAPDFMSKG

-375 MRGLPWGAM
+375 MKGLPWGSI
-384 LKGGGMLALG
+384 LKGGGMVALG

-400 LGAIATAGKAL
+400 LGAIATAGKEL
-411 WDWHKTNEEVEKNL
+411 WDWHKANEEAEKNL
-425 DNIAENSAKGN
+425 DNIAENSANAN
-436 ERMKNGVNDDLR
+436 ERMKNGVNNDLR
-448 DANIKDDKASVE
+448 DANIKDDKADVE
-460 LAKAENGIG
+460 LTKANNGIL
-469 NSILGAFGYKTDE
+469 NTIAGAFGYKTSE

-489 KMQAKAEQA
+489 KMSSEGDLA

-512 AYGIKRN
+512 AYGIKRT

-549 RFQNEELKRYKEA
+549 KFQIEELNRRKEA

-575 QGQGQQGQQGQQPN
+575 QGQGQQGQRVQQGQQPN

-627 ILSAEERI
+627 ILSAEERL
-635 KQFKLY
+635 KQYKLY

-647 DALLLPEVQAMFSA
+647 DALLLPEVQSMFTA

>member
-11 VAQPTA
+11 VAQTTA
-17 ATKEVEAPNSSNSN
+17 ATKEDETPKSSNSG

-44 GELKEAFPSMMET
+44 GELKEAFPSMMEKALNT
-57 AFTTVISS
+57 AISS
-65 DATNNALYDALASA
+65 DTTNNALYDALASA

-92 LGPSEREKSSE
+92 FGPNEREKSSE
-103 TESRGGRGF
+103 AESRGGRGF

-153 AAAAKAA
+153 AAATKAA
-160 VDTSIDATAETAKG
+160 VDTTIDATAEATKG

-186 TRGTLDLVGQLPA
+186 PRGVLDLVGQVPA
-199 GVIESAIARNP
+199 GVIESVIDLTPRQ
-210 GPLLDRLFGSLEKT
+210 LLDRMTDSLDRT

-248 DNVKKGASNVRDA
+248 DNVKKGLSDVHDA
-261 YAQDEGESVV
+261 YVQGEG
-271 GIANQMPG
+271 
-279 DDNNRKLLMNE
+279 K
-290 LGKMEEME
+290 
-298 MTIMSTSVGGPN
+298 
-310 SMKGQPNPTGA
+310 PNPTGA

-333 MNFMSKTAPDFMSKG
+333 LNFLSKTAPDFMSKG
-348 NEVFDKILNDELT
+348 NEVFDKILNNELT

-375 MRGLPWGAM
+375 MKGLPWGSI
-384 LKGGGMLALG
+384 LKGGGMVALG

-400 LGAIATAGKAL
+400 LGVIATAGKEL
-411 WDWHKTNEEVEKNL
+411 WDWHKANEDAEKNL
-425 DNIAENSAKGN
+425 DNIAENSANAN
-436 ERMKNGVNDDLR
+436 ERMKYGVNNDLR
-448 DANIKDDKASVE
+448 DANIKDDKTDVE
-460 LAKAENGIG
+460 LTKANNGIL
-469 NSILGAFGYKTDE
+469 NTIAGAFGYKTAE

-489 KMQAKAEQA
+489 KMSSKGDLA

-512 AYGIKRN
+512 AYGIKRT

-549 RFQNEELKRYKEA
+549 KFQIEELNRRKEA

-575 QGQGQQGQQGQQPN
+575 QGQGQQGQRVQQGQQPN

-600 GAPMAAGSNANT
+600 GAPMAAGSNTNT

-627 ILSAEERI
+627 ILSAEERL
-635 KQFKLY
+635 KQYRLY

>member
-11 VAQPTA
+11 VVQTTA
-17 ATKEVEAPNSSNSN
+17 ATKEVEAPKSSSSN

-44 GELKEAFPSMMET
+44 GELKEAFPSMMEK
-57 AFTTVISS
+57 AFTSAISS

-79 TYDSMAALHDEGK
+79 TYDSMSAMHDEGK
-92 LGPSEREKSSE
+92 LGPNEREKSSE
-103 TESRGGRGF
+103 AESRGGRGF

-138 KSLEKSKFDRAADVG
+138 KSLEKTKFDRAADVG
-153 AAAAKAA
+153 AAATKAA
-160 VDTSIDATAETAKG
+160 VDTTIDATAEATKG

-186 TRGTLDLVGQLPA
+186 PRGVLDLVGQVPA
-199 GVIESAIARNP
+199 GVIESVIDLTPR
-210 GPLLDRLFGSLEKT
+210 PLLDRMTDSLDRT

-248 DNVKKGASNVRDA
+248 DNVKKGLSDVHDA
-261 YAQDEGESVV
+261 YVQGEG
-271 GIANQMPG
+271 
-279 DDNNRKLLMNE
+279 K
-290 LGKMEEME
+290 
-298 MTIMSTSVGGPN
+298 
-310 SMKGQPNPTGA
+310 PNPTGA

-333 MNFMSKTAPDFMSKG
+333 LNFLSKTAPDFMSKG

-375 MRGLPWGAM
+375 MKGLPWGSI
-384 LKGGGMLALG
+384 LKGGGMVALG

-400 LGAIATAGKAL
+400 LGAIATAGKEL
-411 WDWHKTNEEVEKNL
+411 WDWHKANEEAEKNL
-425 DNIAENSAKGN
+425 DNIAENSANAN
-436 ERMKNGVNDDLR
+436 ERMKNGVNNGLR
-448 DANIKDDKASVE
+448 DANIKDDKADVE
-460 LAKAENGIG
+460 LTKANNGIL
-469 NSILGAFGYKTDE
+469 NTIAGAFGYKTSE

-489 KMQAKAEQA
+489 KMSSEGDLA
-498 IEQRRYRELLDRAE
+498 IERRRYRELLDRAE
-512 AYGIKRN
+512 AYGIKRT

-549 RFQNEELKRYKEA
+549 KFQIEELNRRKEA

-575 QGQGQQGQQGQQPN
+575 QGQGQQGQRVQQGQQPN

-627 ILSAEERI
+627 ILSAEERL
-635 KQFKLY
+635 KQYKMY

>member
-11 VAQPTA
+11 VAQTTA
-17 ATKEVEAPNSSNSN
+17 ATKEAETPKSSNSG

-44 GELKEAFPSMMET
+44 GELKEAFPSMMEKALNT
-57 AFTTVISS
+57 AISS
-65 DATNNALYDALASA
+65 DTTNNALYDALASA

-92 LGPSEREKSSE
+92 FGPNEREKSSE
-103 TESRGGRGF
+103 AESRGGRGF

-153 AAAAKAA
+153 AAATKAA
-160 VDTSIDATAETAKG
+160 VDTTIDATAEATKG

-186 TRGTLDLVGQLPA
+186 PRGVLDLVGQVPA
-199 GVIESAIARNP
+199 GVIESVIDLTPR
-210 GPLLDRLFGSLEKT
+210 PLLDRMTDSLDRT

-231 GVDGMADTAKN
+231 GVDGMAGTAKN

-248 DNVKKGASNVRDA
+248 DNVKKGLSDAHDA
-261 YAQDEGESVV
+261 YVQGEG
-271 GIANQMPG
+271 
-279 DDNNRKLLMNE
+279 K
-290 LGKMEEME
+290 
-298 MTIMSTSVGGPN
+298 
-310 SMKGQPNPTGA
+310 PNPTGA

-333 MNFMSKTAPDFMSKG
+333 LNFLSKTAPDFMSKG

-361 VHLDEDIGQSVGMS
+361 VHLDEDIGQSVGMG
-375 MRGLPWGAM
+375 MQNLPWGSM
-384 LKGGGMLALG
+384 LKGGGMVALG

-400 LGAIATAGKAL
+400 LGAIATAGKEL
-411 WDWHKTNEEVEKNL
+411 WDWHKANEEAEKNL
-425 DNIAENSAKGN
+425 DNIAKNSANAN
-436 ERMKNGVNDDLR
+436 ERMKNGVNNDLR
-448 DANIKDDKASVE
+448 DANIKDDKADVE
-460 LAKAENGIG
+460 LTKANNGIL
-469 NSILGAFGYKTDE
+469 NTIAGAFGYKTDE

-489 KMQAKAEQA
+489 KMSSEGDLA

-512 AYGIKRN
+512 AYGIKRT

-549 RFQNEELKRYKEA
+549 KFQIEELNRRKEA

-575 QGQGQQGQQGQQPN
+575 QGQGQQGQRVQQGQQPN

-627 ILSAEERI
+627 ILSAEERL
-635 KQFKLY
+635 KQYKMY

-647 DALLLPEVQAMFSA
+647 DALLLPEVQSMFTA

>member
-11 VAQPTA
+11 VAQTTA
-17 ATKEVEAPNSSNSN
+17 ATKEAETPKSSNSG

-44 GELKEAFPSMMET
+44 GELKEAFPSMMEKALNT
-57 AFTTVISS
+57 AISS
-65 DATNNALYDALASA
+65 DTTNNALYDALASA
-79 TYDSMAALHDEGK
+79 TYDSMTALHDEGK
-92 LGPSEREKSSE
+92 FGPNEREKSSE
-103 TESRGGRGF
+103 AESRGGRGF

-153 AAAAKAA
+153 AAATKAA
-160 VDTSIDATAETAKG
+160 VDTTIDATAEATKG

-186 TRGTLDLVGQLPA
+186 PRGVLDLVGQVPA
-199 GVIESAIARNP
+199 GVIESVIDLTPR
-210 GPLLDRLFGSLEKT
+210 PLLDRMTDSLDRT

-248 DNVKKGASNVRDA
+248 DNVKKGLSDAHDA
-261 YAQDEGESVV
+261 YVQGEG
-271 GIANQMPG
+271 
-279 DDNNRKLLMNE
+279 K
-290 LGKMEEME
+290 
-298 MTIMSTSVGGPN
+298 
-310 SMKGQPNPTGA
+310 PNPTGA

-333 MNFMSKTAPDFMSKG
+333 LNFLSKTAPDFMSKG

-375 MRGLPWGAM
+375 MKGLPWGSI
-384 LKGGGMLALG
+384 LKGGGMVALG

-400 LGAIATAGKAL
+400 LGAIATAGKEL
-411 WDWHKTNEEVEKNL
+411 WDWHKANEEAEKNL
-425 DNIAENSAKGN
+425 DNIAENSANAN
-436 ERMKNGVNDDLR
+436 ERMKNGVNNDLR
-448 DANIKDDKASVE
+448 DANIKDDKADVE
-460 LAKAENGIG
+460 LTKANNGIL
-469 NSILGAFGYKTDE
+469 NTIAGAFGYKTSE

-489 KMQAKAEQA
+489 KMSSEGDLA

-512 AYGIKRN
+512 AYGIKRT

-549 RFQNEELKRYKEA
+549 KFQIEELNRRKEA

-575 QGQGQQGQQGQQPN
+575 QGQGQQGQRVQQGQQPN

-600 GAPMAAGSNANT
+600 VAPMAAGSNANT

-627 ILSAEERI
+627 ILSAEERL
-635 KQFKLY
+635 KQYKMY

-647 DALLLPEVQAMFSA
+647 DALLLPEVQSMFTA

>member
-11 VAQPTA
+11 VVQTTA
-17 ATKEVEAPNSSNSN
+17 ATKEVEAPKSSSSN

-44 GELKEAFPSMMET
+44 GELKEAFPSMMEK
-57 AFTTVISS
+57 AFTSAISS

-79 TYDSMAALHDEGK
+79 TYDSMSAMHDEGK
-92 LGPSEREKSSE
+92 LGSNEREKSSE
-103 TESRGGRGF
+103 AESRGGRGF

-138 KSLEKSKFDRAADVG
+138 KSLEKTKFDRAADVG
-153 AAAAKAA
+153 ASATKAA
-160 VDTSIDATAETAKG
+160 VDTTIDATAEATKG

-186 TRGTLDLVGQLPA
+186 PRGV
-199 GVIESAIARNP
+199 
-210 GPLLDRLFGSLEKT
+210 LDRMTDSLDRT
-224 GTNVIDK
+224 GANVIDK

-248 DNVKKGASNVRDA
+248 DNVKKGLSDVHDA
-261 YAQDEGESVV
+261 YVQGEG
-271 GIANQMPG
+271 
-279 DDNNRKLLMNE
+279 K
-290 LGKMEEME
+290 
-298 MTIMSTSVGGPN
+298 
-310 SMKGQPNPTGA
+310 PNPTGA

-333 MNFMSKTAPDFMSKG
+333 LNFLSKTAPDFMSKG

-361 VHLDEDIGQSVGMS
+361 VHLDEDIGQSVGMG
-375 MRGLPWGAM
+375 MQNLPWGSI
-384 LKGGGMLALG
+384 LKGGGMVALG
-394 AATIAS
+394 AATIAA
-400 LGAIATAGKAL
+400 LGAIATAGKEL
-411 WDWHKTNEEVEKNL
+411 WDWHKANEEAEKNL
-425 DNIAENSAKGN
+425 DNIAENSANAN
-436 ERMKNGVNDDLR
+436 ERMKNGVNNDLR
-448 DANIKDDKASVE
+448 DANIKDDKADVE
-460 LAKAENGIG
+460 LTKANNGIF
-469 NSILGAFGYKTDE
+469 NTIAGAFGYKTSE

-489 KMQAKAEQA
+489 KMSSEGDLA
-498 IEQRRYRELLDRAE
+498 IEQRRYRELLGRAE
-512 AYGIKRN
+512 AYGIKRT

-549 RFQNEELKRYKEA
+549 KFQIEELNRRKEA

-575 QGQGQQGQQGQQPN
+575 QGQGQQGQRVQQGQQPN

-627 ILSAEERI
+627 ILSAEERL
-635 KQFKLY
+635 KQYKMY

-647 DALLLPEVQAMFSA
+647 DALLLPEVQSMFTA

>member
-11 VAQPTA
+11 VVQPTA
-17 ATKEVEAPNSSNSN
+17 ATKEVEAPKSSGSN

-44 GELKEAFPSMMET
+44 GELKEAFPSMMEK
-57 AFTTVISS
+57 AFTTAISS
-65 DATNNALYDALASA
+65 DAANNALYDALASA
-79 TYDSMAALHDEGK
+79 TYDSMSAMHDEGK
-92 LGPSEREKSSE
+92 LGPNEREKSSE
-103 TESRGGRGF
+103 GESRGGRGF

-160 VDTSIDATAETAKG
+160 ADTSIDATAEATKG

-210 GPLLDRLFGSLEKT
+210 GPLLDRMFGSLEKT
-224 GTNVIDK
+224 GTNIIDK

-248 DNVKKGASNVRDA
+248 DNVKKGASDVRDA
-261 YAQDEGESVV
+261 YAQGEGE
-271 GIANQMPG
+271 GGMT
-279 DDNNRKLLMNE
+279 
-290 LGKMEEME
+290 LGTQPNMGLGM
-298 MTIMSTSVGGPN
+298 PN
-310 SMKGQPNPTGA
+310 SMIGQPNPTGA

-333 MNFMSKTAPDFMSKG
+333 LNFMSKTAPDFMSKG

-375 MRGLPWGAM
+375 MQKLPWGSM

-400 LGAIATAGKAL
+400 LGAIATAGKEL
-411 WDWHKTNEEVEKNL
+411 WDWHKANEEAEKNL
-425 DNIAENSAKGN
+425 DNIAENSANAN
-436 ERMKNGVNDDLR
+436 ERMKNGVNNDLR
-448 DANIKDDKASVE
+448 DANIKDDKADVE
-460 LAKAENGIG
+460 LTKANNGIL
-469 NSILGAFGYKTDE
+469 NTIAGAFGYKTDE

-489 KMQAKAEQA
+489 KMSSEGDLA

-512 AYGIKRN
+512 AYGIKRT

-533 LATQAGVNVED
+533 LATRTGVNVED

-575 QGQGQQGQQGQQPN
+575 QGQGQQDQQGQQGQQPN

-627 ILSAEERI
+627 ILSAEERL
-635 KQFKLY
+635 KQYKLY

-647 DALLLPEVQAMFSA
+647 DALLLPEVQSMFTA

>member
-11 VAQPTA
+11 VVQTTA
-17 ATKEVEAPNSSNSN
+17 ATKEVDAPKSSNSN

-44 GELKEAFPSMMET
+44 GELKEAFPSMMEK
-57 AFTTVISS
+57 AFTTAISS

-79 TYDSMAALHDEGK
+79 TYDSMSAMHDEGK
-92 LGPSEREKSSE
+92 LGPNEREKSSE
-103 TESRGGRGF
+103 AESRGGRGF

-153 AAAAKAA
+153 AVATKAA
-160 VDTSIDATAETAKG
+160 VDTTIDATAEATKG

-186 TRGTLDLVGQLPA
+186 PRGVLDLVGQVPA
-199 GVIESAIARNP
+199 GVIESVIDLTPR
-210 GPLLDRLFGSLEKT
+210 PLLDRMTDSLDRT

-231 GVDGMADTAKN
+231 GVDGMAGTAKN

-248 DNVKKGASNVRDA
+248 DNVKKGLSDAHDA
-261 YAQDEGESVV
+261 YVQGEG
-271 GIANQMPG
+271 
-279 DDNNRKLLMNE
+279 K
-290 LGKMEEME
+290 
-298 MTIMSTSVGGPN
+298 
-310 SMKGQPNPTGA
+310 PNPTGA

-333 MNFMSKTAPDFMSKG
+333 LNFLSKTAPDFMSKG

-361 VHLDEDIGQSVGMS
+361 VHLDEDIGQSVGMG
-375 MRGLPWGAM
+375 MQNLPWGSM
-384 LKGGGMLALG
+384 LKGGGMVALG

-400 LGAIATAGKAL
+400 LGAIATAGKEL
-411 WDWHKTNEEVEKNL
+411 WDWHKANEEAEKNL
-425 DNIAENSAKGN
+425 DNIAENSANAN
-436 ERMKNGVNDDLR
+436 ERMKNGVNNDLR
-448 DANIKDDKASVE
+448 DANIKDDKADVE
-460 LAKAENGIG
+460 LTKANNGIL
-469 NSILGAFGYKTDE
+469 NTIAGAFGYKTSE

-489 KMQAKAEQA
+489 KMSSEGDLA

-512 AYGIKRN
+512 AYGIKRT

-549 RFQNEELKRYKEA
+549 KFQIEELNRRKEA

-575 QGQGQQGQQGQQPN
+575 QGQGQQVQQGQQGQQPN

-627 ILSAEERI
+627 ILSAEERL
-635 KQFKLY
+635 KQYKMY

-647 DALLLPEVQAMFSA
+647 DALLLPEVQSMFTA

>member
-11 VAQPTA
+11 VVQTTA
-17 ATKEVEAPNSSNSN
+17 ATKEVEAPKSSSSN

-44 GELKEAFPSMMET
+44 GELKEAFPSMMEK
-57 AFTTVISS
+57 AFTSAISS

-79 TYDSMAALHDEGK
+79 TYDSMSAMHDEGK
-92 LGPSEREKSSE
+92 LGPNEREKSSE
-103 TESRGGRGF
+103 AESRGGRGF

-138 KSLEKSKFDRAADVG
+138 KSLEKTKFDRAADVG
-153 AAAAKAA
+153 AAATKAA
-160 VDTSIDATAETAKG
+160 VDTTIDATAEATKG

-186 TRGTLDLVGQLPA
+186 PRGVLDLVGQVPA
-199 GVIESAIARNP
+199 GVIESVIDLTPR
-210 GPLLDRLFGSLEKT
+210 PLLDRMTDSLDRT
-224 GTNVIDK
+224 GANVIDK

-248 DNVKKGASNVRDA
+248 DNVKKGLSDVHDA
-261 YAQDEGESVV
+261 YVQGEG
-271 GIANQMPG
+271 
-279 DDNNRKLLMNE
+279 K
-290 LGKMEEME
+290 
-298 MTIMSTSVGGPN
+298 
-310 SMKGQPNPTGA
+310 PNPTGA

-333 MNFMSKTAPDFMSKG
+333 LNFLSKTAPDFMSKG

-375 MRGLPWGAM
+375 MKGLPWGSM
-384 LKGGGMLALG
+384 LKGGGMVALG

-400 LGAIATAGKAL
+400 LGAIATAGKEL
-411 WDWHKTNEEVEKNL
+411 WDWHKANEEAEKNL
-425 DNIAENSAKGN
+425 DNIAENSANAN
-436 ERMKNGVNDDLR
+436 ERMKNGVNNDLR
-448 DANIKDDKASVE
+448 DANIKDDKADVE
-460 LAKAENGIG
+460 LTKANNGIL
-469 NSILGAFGYKTDE
+469 NTIAGAFGYKTSE

-489 KMQAKAEQA
+489 KMSSEGDLA

-512 AYGIKRN
+512 AYGIKRT

-549 RFQNEELKRYKEA
+549 KFQIEELNRRKEA

-575 QGQGQQGQQGQQPN
+575 QGQGQQGQRVQQGQQPN

-627 ILSAEERI
+627 ILSAEERL
-635 KQFKLY
+635 KQYKMY

-647 DALLLPEVQAMFSA
+647 DALLLPEVQSMFTA

>member
-11 VAQPTA
+11 VVQTTA
-17 ATKEVEAPNSSNSN
+17 ATKEVEAPKSSSSN

-44 GELKEAFPSMMET
+44 GELKEAFPSMMEK
-57 AFTTVISS
+57 AFTSAISS

-79 TYDSMAALHDEGK
+79 TYDSMSAMHDEGK
-92 LGPSEREKSSE
+92 LGPNEREKSSE
-103 TESRGGRGF
+103 AESRGGRGF

-138 KSLEKSKFDRAADVG
+138 KSLEKTKFDRAADVG
-153 AAAAKAA
+153 AAATKAA
-160 VDTSIDATAETAKG
+160 VDTTIDATAEATKG

-186 TRGTLDLVGQLPA
+186 PRGVLDLVGQVPA
-199 GVIESAIARNP
+199 GVIESVIDLTPR
-210 GPLLDRLFGSLEKT
+210 PLLDRMTDSLDRT
-224 GTNVIDK
+224 GANVIDK

-248 DNVKKGASNVRDA
+248 DNVKKGLSDVHDA
-261 YAQDEGESVV
+261 YVQGEG
-271 GIANQMPG
+271 
-279 DDNNRKLLMNE
+279 K
-290 LGKMEEME
+290 
-298 MTIMSTSVGGPN
+298 
-310 SMKGQPNPTGA
+310 PNPTGA

-333 MNFMSKTAPDFMSKG
+333 LNFLSKTAPDFMSKG

-375 MRGLPWGAM
+375 MKGLPWGSI
-384 LKGGGMLALG
+384 LKGGGMVALG

-400 LGAIATAGKAL
+400 LGAIATAGKEL
-411 WDWHKTNEEVEKNL
+411 WDWHKANEEAEKNL
-425 DNIAENSAKGN
+425 DNIAENSANAN
-436 ERMKNGVNDDLR
+436 ERMKNGVNNDLR
-448 DANIKDDKASVE
+448 DANIKDDKADVE
-460 LAKAENGIG
+460 LTKANNGIL
-469 NSILGAFGYKTDE
+469 NTIAGAFGYKTSE

-489 KMQAKAEQA
+489 KMSSEGDLA
-498 IEQRRYRELLDRAE
+498 IERRRYRELLDRAE
-512 AYGIKRN
+512 AYGIKRT

-549 RFQNEELKRYKEA
+549 KFQIEELNRRKEA

-575 QGQGQQGQQGQQPN
+575 QGQGQQGQRVQQGQQPN

-627 ILSAEERI
+627 ILSAEERL
-635 KQFKLY
+635 KQYKMY

-647 DALLLPEVQAMFSA
+647 DALLLPEVQSMFTA

>member
-11 VAQPTA
+11 VVQTTA
-17 ATKEVEAPNSSNSN
+17 ATKEVDAPKSSNSN

-44 GELKEAFPSMMET
+44 GELKEAFPSMMEK
-57 AFTTVISS
+57 AFTSAISS

-79 TYDSMAALHDEGK
+79 TYDSMSAMYDEGK
-92 LGPSEREKSSE
+92 LGPNEREKSSE
-103 TESRGGRGF
+103 AESRGGRGF
-112 TRAELLAIETLDQN
+112 TRAELLAIETIDQN

-138 KSLEKSKFDRAADVG
+138 RSLEKSKFDRAANVG
-153 AAAAKAA
+153 ETADKAAA
-160 VDTSIDATAETAKG
+160 DTSIDATAETAKG

-210 GPLLDRLFGSLEKT
+210 GPLLDRMFGSLEKT

-248 DNVKKGASNVRDA
+248 DNVKKGASDVRDA
-261 YAQDEGESVV
+261 YAQGEGEGEGEKPKVTPRAPIEATS
-271 GIANQMPG
+271 MT
-279 DDNNRKLLMNE
+279 
-290 LGKMEEME
+290 LGTQPNMGLGM
-298 MTIMSTSVGGPN
+298 PN
-310 SMKGQPNPTGA
+310 SMMGQPNPTGA

-375 MRGLPWGAM
+375 MRNLPWGSM

-400 LGAIATAGKAL
+400 LGAIATAGKEL
-411 WDWHKTNEEVEKNL
+411 WDWHKANEEAEKNL

-436 ERMKNGVNDDLR
+436 ERMKNGVNNDLR

-469 NSILGAFGYKTDE
+469 NSILSAFGYKSDE

-512 AYGIKRN
+512 AYGVKRT

-575 QGQGQQGQQGQQPN
+575 QGQGQQGQQGQQAQQQN
-589 NGAPDAANQAN
+589 NGVPDTANQAN

-627 ILSAEERI
+627 ILSAEEKL
-635 KQFKLY
+635 KQYKLY

-647 DALLLPEVQAMFSA
+647 DALLLPEVQSMFTA

>member
-11 VAQPTA
+11 VAQTTA
-17 ATKEVEAPNSSNSN
+17 ATKEAETPKSSNSG

-44 GELKEAFPSMMET
+44 GELKEAFPSMMEKALNT
-57 AFTTVISS
+57 AISS
-65 DATNNALYDALASA
+65 DTTNNALYDALASA

-92 LGPSEREKSSE
+92 FGPNEREKSSE
-103 TESRGGRGF
+103 AESRGGRGF

-153 AAAAKAA
+153 AAATKAA
-160 VDTSIDATAETAKG
+160 VDTTIDATAEATKG

-186 TRGTLDLVGQLPA
+186 PRGVLDLVGQVPA
-199 GVIESAIARNP
+199 GVIESVIDLTPR
-210 GPLLDRLFGSLEKT
+210 PLLDRMTDSLDRT
-224 GTNVIDK
+224 GANVIDK
-231 GVDGMADTAKN
+231 GVDGMAGTAKN

-248 DNVKKGASNVRDA
+248 DNVKKGLSDVHDA
-261 YAQDEGESVV
+261 YVQGEG
-271 GIANQMPG
+271 
-279 DDNNRKLLMNE
+279 K
-290 LGKMEEME
+290 
-298 MTIMSTSVGGPN
+298 
-310 SMKGQPNPTGA
+310 PNPTGA

-333 MNFMSKTAPDFMSKG
+333 LNFLSKTAPDFMSKG
-348 NEVFDKILNDELT
+348 NEVFDKILNNELT

-375 MRGLPWGAM
+375 MKGLPWGSI
-384 LKGGGMLALG
+384 LKGGGMVALG

-400 LGAIATAGKAL
+400 LGAIATAGKEL
-411 WDWHKTNEEVEKNL
+411 WDWHKANEEAEKNL
-425 DNIAENSAKGN
+425 DNIAENSANAN
-436 ERMKNGVNDDLR
+436 ERMKNGVNNDLR
-448 DANIKDDKASVE
+448 DANIKDDKADVE
-460 LAKAENGIG
+460 LTKANNGIL
-469 NSILGAFGYKTDE
+469 NTIAGAFGYKTSE

-489 KMQAKAEQA
+489 KMSSEGDLA
-498 IEQRRYRELLDRAE
+498 IERRRYRELLDRAE
-512 AYGIKRN
+512 AYGIKRT

-549 RFQNEELKRYKEA
+549 KFQIEELNRRKEA

-575 QGQGQQGQQGQQPN
+575 QGQGQQGQRVQQGQQPN

-600 GAPMAAGSNANT
+600 GAPMAAGSNTNT

-627 ILSAEERI
+627 ILSAEERL
-635 KQFKLY
+635 KQYRLY

>member
-11 VAQPTA
+11 VVQTTA
-17 ATKEVEAPNSSNSN
+17 ATKEVEAPKSSSSN

-44 GELKEAFPSMMET
+44 GELKEAFPSMMEK
-57 AFTTVISS
+57 AFTSAISS

-79 TYDSMAALHDEGK
+79 TYDSMSAMHDEGK
-92 LGPSEREKSSE
+92 LGPNEREKSSE
-103 TESRGGRGF
+103 AESRGGRGF

-138 KSLEKSKFDRAADVG
+138 KSLEKTKFDRAADVG
-153 AAAAKAA
+153 AAATKAA
-160 VDTSIDATAETAKG
+160 VDTTIDATAEATKG

-186 TRGTLDLVGQLPA
+186 PRGVLDLVGQVPA
-199 GVIESAIARNP
+199 GVIESVIDLTPR
-210 GPLLDRLFGSLEKT
+210 PLLDRMTDSLDRT
-224 GTNVIDK
+224 GANVIDK

-248 DNVKKGASNVRDA
+248 DNVKKGLSDVHDA
-261 YAQDEGESVV
+261 YVQGEG
-271 GIANQMPG
+271 
-279 DDNNRKLLMNE
+279 K
-290 LGKMEEME
+290 
-298 MTIMSTSVGGPN
+298 
-310 SMKGQPNPTGA
+310 PNPTGA

-333 MNFMSKTAPDFMSKG
+333 LNFLSKTAPDFMSKG

-375 MRGLPWGAM
+375 MKGLPWGSI
-384 LKGGGMLALG
+384 LKGGGMVALG

-400 LGAIATAGKAL
+400 LGAIATAGKEL
-411 WDWHKTNEEVEKNL
+411 WDWHKANEEAEKNL
-425 DNIAENSAKGN
+425 DNIAENSANAN
-436 ERMKNGVNDDLR
+436 ERMKNGVNNDLR
-448 DANIKDDKASVE
+448 DANIKDDKADVE
-460 LAKAENGIG
+460 LTKANNGIL
-469 NSILGAFGYKTDE
+469 NTIAGAFGYKTSE

-489 KMQAKAEQA
+489 KMSSEGDLA

-512 AYGIKRN
+512 AYGIKRT

-562 QKKAVEQGTQPNQ
+562 HKKAVEQGTQPNQ
-575 QGQGQQGQQGQQPN
+575 QGQGQQGQQVQQGQQPN

-627 ILSAEERI
+627 ILSAEERL
-635 KQFKLY
+635 KQYKMY

-647 DALLLPEVQAMFSA
+647 DALLLPEVQSMFTA

>member
-11 VAQPTA
+11 VAQTTA
-17 ATKEVEAPNSSNSN
+17 ATKEAETPKSSNSG

-44 GELKEAFPSMMET
+44 GELKEAFPSMMEKALNT
-57 AFTTVISS
+57 AISS
-65 DATNNALYDALASA
+65 DTTNNALYDALASA
-79 TYDSMAALHDEGK
+79 TYDSMTALHDEGK
-92 LGPSEREKSSE
+92 FGPNEREKSSE
-103 TESRGGRGF
+103 AESRGGRGF

-153 AAAAKAA
+153 AAATKAA
-160 VDTSIDATAETAKG
+160 VDTTIDATAEATKG

-186 TRGTLDLVGQLPA
+186 PRGVLDLVGQVPA
-199 GVIESAIARNP
+199 GVIESVIDLTPR
-210 GPLLDRLFGSLEKT
+210 PLLDRMTDSLDRT
-224 GTNVIDK
+224 GANVIDK
-231 GVDGMADTAKN
+231 GVDGMAGTAKN

-248 DNVKKGASNVRDA
+248 DNVKKGLSDAHDA
-261 YAQDEGESVV
+261 YVQGEG
-271 GIANQMPG
+271 
-279 DDNNRKLLMNE
+279 K
-290 LGKMEEME
+290 
-298 MTIMSTSVGGPN
+298 
-310 SMKGQPNPTGA
+310 PNPTGA

-333 MNFMSKTAPDFMSKG
+333 LNFLSKTAPDFMSKG

-361 VHLDEDIGQSVGMS
+361 VHLDEDIGQSVGMG
-375 MRGLPWGAM
+375 MQNLPWGSM
-384 LKGGGMLALG
+384 LKGGGMVALG

-400 LGAIATAGKAL
+400 LGAIATAGKEL
-411 WDWHKTNEEVEKNL
+411 WDWHKANEEAEKNL
-425 DNIAENSAKGN
+425 DNIAENSANAN
-436 ERMKNGVNDDLR
+436 ERMKNGVNNDLR
-448 DANIKDDKASVE
+448 DANIKDDKADVE
-460 LAKAENGIG
+460 LTKANNGIL
-469 NSILGAFGYKTDE
+469 NTIAGAFGYKTSE

-489 KMQAKAEQA
+489 KMSSEGDLA
-498 IEQRRYRELLDRAE
+498 IERRRYRELLDRAE
-512 AYGIKRN
+512 AYGIKRT

-549 RFQNEELKRYKEA
+549 KFQIEELNRRKEA

-575 QGQGQQGQQGQQPN
+575 QGQGQQVQQGQQGQQPN

-600 GAPMAAGSNANT
+600 GAPMAAGSNTNT

-627 ILSAEERI
+627 ILSAEERL
-635 KQFKLY
+635 KQYRLY

>member
-11 VAQPTA
+11 VVQTTA
-17 ATKEVEAPNSSNSN
+17 ATKEVEAPKSSSSN

-44 GELKEAFPSMMET
+44 GELKEAFPSMMEKALNT
-57 AFTTVISS
+57 AISS
-65 DATNNALYDALASA
+65 DTTNNALYDALASA
-79 TYDSMAALHDEGK
+79 TYDSMTALHDEGK
-92 LGPSEREKSSE
+92 FGPNEREKSSE
-103 TESRGGRGF
+103 AESRGGRGF

-138 KSLEKSKFDRAADVG
+138 KSLEKTKFDRAADVG
-153 AAAAKAA
+153 AAATKAA
-160 VDTSIDATAETAKG
+160 VDTTIDATAEATKG

-186 TRGTLDLVGQLPA
+186 PRGVLDLVGQVPA
-199 GVIESAIARNP
+199 GVIESVIDLTPRQ
-210 GPLLDRLFGSLEKT
+210 LLDRMTDSLDRT

-248 DNVKKGASNVRDA
+248 DNVKKGLSDVHDA
-261 YAQDEGESVV
+261 YVQGEG
-271 GIANQMPG
+271 
-279 DDNNRKLLMNE
+279 K
-290 LGKMEEME
+290 
-298 MTIMSTSVGGPN
+298 
-310 SMKGQPNPTGA
+310 PNPTGA

-333 MNFMSKTAPDFMSKG
+333 LNFLSKTAPDFMSKG
-348 NEVFDKILNDELT
+348 NEVFDKILNNELT

-375 MRGLPWGAM
+375 MKGLPWGSI
-384 LKGGGMLALG
+384 LKGGGMVALG

-400 LGAIATAGKAL
+400 LGAIATAGKEL
-411 WDWHKTNEEVEKNL
+411 WDWHKANEEAEKNL
-425 DNIAENSAKGN
+425 DNIAENSANAN
-436 ERMKNGVNDDLR
+436 ERMKNGVNNDLR
-448 DANIKDDKASVE
+448 DANIKDDKADVE
-460 LAKAENGIG
+460 LTKANNGIL
-469 NSILGAFGYKTDE
+469 NTIAGAFGYKTAE

-489 KMQAKAEQA
+489 KMSSEGDLA

-512 AYGIKRN
+512 AYGIKRT

-549 RFQNEELKRYKEA
+549 KFQIEELNRRKEA

-575 QGQGQQGQQGQQPN
+575 QGQGQQGQRVQQGQQPN

-627 ILSAEERI
+627 ILSAEERL
-635 KQFKLY
+635 KQYKMY

-647 DALLLPEVQAMFSA
+647 DALLLPEVQSMFTA

>member
-11 VAQPTA
+11 VVQTTA
-17 ATKEVEAPNSSNSN
+17 ATKEVEAPKSSNSG

-44 GELKEAFPSMMET
+44 GELKEAFPSMMENALNT
-57 AFTTVISS
+57 AISS

-92 LGPSEREKSSE
+92 FGPNEREKSSE
-103 TESRGGRGF
+103 AESRGGRGF

-153 AAAAKAA
+153 AAATKAA
-160 VDTSIDATAETAKG
+160 VDTTIDATAEATKG
-174 VGKTGLSVGLEA
+174 VGKTGLSVGPEA
-186 TRGTLDLVGQLPA
+186 PRGVLDLVGQVPA
-199 GVIESAIARNP
+199 GVIESVIDLTPR
-210 GPLLDRLFGSLEKT
+210 PLLDRMTDSLDRT

-248 DNVKKGASNVRDA
+248 DNVKKGLSDVHDA
-261 YAQDEGESVV
+261 YVQGEG
-271 GIANQMPG
+271 
-279 DDNNRKLLMNE
+279 K
-290 LGKMEEME
+290 
-298 MTIMSTSVGGPN
+298 
-310 SMKGQPNPTGA
+310 PNPTGA

-375 MRGLPWGAM
+375 MKGLPWGSM
-384 LKGGGMLALG
+384 LKGGGMVALG

-400 LGAIATAGKAL
+400 LGAIATAGKEL
-411 WDWHKTNEEVEKNL
+411 WDWHKANEEAEKNL
-425 DNIAENSAKGN
+425 DNIAENSANAN
-436 ERMKNGVNDDLR
+436 ERMKNGVNNDLR
-448 DANIKDDKASVE
+448 DANIKDDKADVE
-460 LAKAENGIG
+460 LTKANNGIL
-469 NSILGAFGYKTDE
+469 NTIAGAFGYKTAE

-489 KMQAKAEQA
+489 KMSSEGDLA

-512 AYGIKRN
+512 AYGIKRT

-575 QGQGQQGQQGQQPN
+575 QGQGQQGQRVQQGQQPN

-627 ILSAEERI
+627 ILSAEERL
-635 KQFKLY
+635 KQYKMY

-647 DALLLPEVQAMFSA
+647 DALLLPEVQSMFTA

>member
-11 VAQPTA
+11 VVQTTA
-17 ATKEVEAPNSSNSN
+17 ATKEVEAPKSSNSN

-44 GELKEAFPSMMET
+44 GELKEAFPSMMEKAFNT
-57 AFTTVISS
+57 AISS
-65 DATNNALYDALASA
+65 DTTNNALYDALASA
-79 TYDSMAALHDEGK
+79 TYDSMSALHDEGK
-92 LGPSEREKSSE
+92 LGSSEREKSSE
-103 TESRGGRGF
+103 AESRGGRGF
-112 TRAELLAIETLDQN
+112 TRSELLAIETLDQN

-138 KSLEKSKFDRAADVG
+138 KTLEKSKFDRAADVG
-153 AAAAKAA
+153 AAATKAA
-160 VDTSIDATAETAKG
+160 VDTTIDATAEATKG

-186 TRGTLDLVGQLPA
+186 PRGVLDLVGQVPA
-199 GVIESAIARNP
+199 GVIESVIDLTPR
-210 GPLLDRLFGSLEKT
+210 PLLDRMTDSLDRT

-248 DNVKKGASNVRDA
+248 DNVKKGLSDVHDA
-261 YAQDEGESVV
+261 YVQGEG
-271 GIANQMPG
+271 
-279 DDNNRKLLMNE
+279 K
-290 LGKMEEME
+290 
-298 MTIMSTSVGGPN
+298 
-310 SMKGQPNPTGA
+310 PNPTGA

-333 MNFMSKTAPDFMSKG
+333 LNFLSKTAPDFMSKG

-375 MRGLPWGAM
+375 MKGLPWSSM
-384 LKGGGMLALG
+384 LKGGGMVALG

-400 LGAIATAGKAL
+400 LGAIATAGKEL
-411 WDWHKTNEEVEKNL
+411 WDWHKANEDAEKNL
-425 DNIAENSAKGN
+425 DSIAKNSANAN
-436 ERMKNGVNDDLR
+436 ERMKNGVNNDLR
-448 DANIKDDKASVE
+448 DANIKDDKADVE
-460 LAKAENGIG
+460 LTKANNGIL
-469 NSILGAFGYKTDE
+469 NTIAGAFGYKTSE

-489 KMQAKAEQA
+489 KMSSEGDLA

-512 AYGIKRN
+512 AYGIKRT

-549 RFQNEELKRYKEA
+549 KFQIEELNRRKEA

-575 QGQGQQGQQGQQPN
+575 QGQGQQGQQVQQGQQPN

-627 ILSAEERI
+627 ILSAEERL
-635 KQFKLY
+635 KQYKMY

>member
-11 VAQPTA
+11 VVQTTA
-17 ATKEVEAPNSSNSN
+17 ATKEVETPKSSNSG

-44 GELKEAFPSMMET
+44 GELKEAFPSMMENALNT
-57 AFTTVISS
+57 AISS

-79 TYDSMAALHDEGK
+79 TYDSMSALHDEGK
-92 LGPSEREKSSE
+92 LGPNEREKSSE
-103 TESRGGRGF
+103 AESRGGRDF
-112 TRAELLAIETLDQN
+112 TRAELLAIETIDQN
-126 EQLAN
+126 EQLAT

-138 KSLEKSKFDRAADVG
+138 RSLEKSKFDRAADVG
-153 AAAAKAA
+153 AAATKAA
-160 VDTSIDATAETAKG
+160 VDTTIDATAEATKG

-186 TRGTLDLVGQLPA
+186 PRGVLDLVGQVPA
-199 GVIESAIARNP
+199 GVIESVIDLTPR
-210 GPLLDRLFGSLEKT
+210 PLLDRMTDSLDRT
-224 GTNVIDK
+224 GANVIDK

-248 DNVKKGASNVRDA
+248 DNVKKGLSDVHDA
-261 YAQDEGESVV
+261 YVQGEG
-271 GIANQMPG
+271 
-279 DDNNRKLLMNE
+279 K
-290 LGKMEEME
+290 
-298 MTIMSTSVGGPN
+298 
-310 SMKGQPNPTGA
+310 PNPTGA

-333 MNFMSKTAPDFMSKG
+333 LNFLSKTAPDFMSKG

-375 MRGLPWGAM
+375 MKGLPWGSM
-384 LKGGGMLALG
+384 LKGGGMVALG

-400 LGAIATAGKAL
+400 LGAIATAGKEL
-411 WDWHKTNEEVEKNL
+411 WDWHKANEEAEKNL
-425 DNIAENSAKGN
+425 DNIAENSANAN
-436 ERMKNGVNDDLR
+436 ERMKNGVNNDLR
-448 DANIKDDKASVE
+448 DANIKDDKADVE
-460 LAKAENGIG
+460 LTKANNGIL
-469 NSILGAFGYKTDE
+469 NTIAGAFGYKTAE

-489 KMQAKAEQA
+489 KMSSEGDLA

-512 AYGIKRN
+512 AYGIKRT

-549 RFQNEELKRYKEA
+549 KFQIEELNRRKEA

-575 QGQGQQGQQGQQPN
+575 QGQGQQGQRVQQGQQPN

-627 ILSAEERI
+627 ILSAEERL
-635 KQFKLY
+635 KQYKMY

-647 DALLLPEVQAMFSA
+647 DALLLPEVQSMFTA

>member
-11 VAQPTA
+11 VAQTTA
-17 ATKEVEAPNSSNSN
+17 ATKEAETPKSSNSG

-44 GELKEAFPSMMET
+44 GELKEAFPSMMEKALNT
-57 AFTTVISS
+57 AISS
-65 DATNNALYDALASA
+65 DTTNNALYDALASA

-92 LGPSEREKSSE
+92 FGPNEREKSSE
-103 TESRGGRGF
+103 AESRGGRGF

-153 AAAAKAA
+153 AAATKAA
-160 VDTSIDATAETAKG
+160 VDTTIDATAEATKG

-186 TRGTLDLVGQLPA
+186 PRGVLDLVGQVPA
-199 GVIESAIARNP
+199 GVIESVIDLTPR
-210 GPLLDRLFGSLEKT
+210 PLLDRMTDSLDRT

-231 GVDGMADTAKN
+231 GVDGMAGTAKN

-248 DNVKKGASNVRDA
+248 DNVKKGLSDAHDA
-261 YAQDEGESVV
+261 YVQGEG
-271 GIANQMPG
+271 
-279 DDNNRKLLMNE
+279 K
-290 LGKMEEME
+290 
-298 MTIMSTSVGGPN
+298 
-310 SMKGQPNPTGA
+310 PNPTGA

-333 MNFMSKTAPDFMSKG
+333 LNFLSKTAPDFMSKG

-361 VHLDEDIGQSVGMS
+361 VHLDEDIGQSVGMG
-375 MRGLPWGAM
+375 MQNLPWGSI
-384 LKGGGMLALG
+384 LKGGGMVALG

-400 LGAIATAGKAL
+400 LGAIATAGKEL
-411 WDWHKTNEEVEKNL
+411 WDWHKANEEAEKNL
-425 DNIAENSAKGN
+425 DNIAENSANAN
-436 ERMKNGVNDDLR
+436 ERMKNGVNNDLR
-448 DANIKDDKASVE
+448 DANIKDDKADVE
-460 LAKAENGIG
+460 LTKANNGIF
-469 NSILGAFGYKTDE
+469 NTIAGAFGYKTAE

-489 KMQAKAEQA
+489 KMSSEGDLA

-512 AYGIKRN
+512 AYGIKRT

-549 RFQNEELKRYKEA
+549 KFQIEELNRRKEA

-575 QGQGQQGQQGQQPN
+575 QGQGQQGQQVQQGQQPN

-627 ILSAEERI
+627 ILSAEERL
-635 KQFKLY
+635 KQYKMY

-647 DALLLPEVQAMFSA
+647 DALLLPEVQSMFTA

>member
-11 VAQPTA
+11 AVKTTA
-17 ATKEVEAPNSSNSN
+17 ATKEVEAPKSSNSG

-44 GELKEAFPSMMET
+44 GELKEAFPSMMEKALNT
-57 AFTTVISS
+57 AISS

-79 TYDSMAALHDEGK
+79 TYDSMSALHDEGK
-92 LGPSEREKSSE
+92 LGPNDREKTSE

-153 AAAAKAA
+153 AAATKAA
-160 VDTSIDATAETAKG
+160 VDTTIDATAEATKG

-186 TRGTLDLVGQLPA
+186 PRGVLDLVGQVPA
-199 GVIESAIARNP
+199 GVIESVIDLTPR
-210 GPLLDRLFGSLEKT
+210 PLLDRMTDSLDRT

-248 DNVKKGASNVRDA
+248 DNVKKGLSDVHDA
-261 YAQDEGESVV
+261 YVQGEG
-271 GIANQMPG
+271 
-279 DDNNRKLLMNE
+279 K
-290 LGKMEEME
+290 
-298 MTIMSTSVGGPN
+298 
-310 SMKGQPNPTGA
+310 PNPTGA

-333 MNFMSKTAPDFMSKG
+333 LNFLSKTAPDFMSKG
-348 NEVFDKILNDELT
+348 NEVFDKILNDELA

-375 MRGLPWGAM
+375 MKGLPWGSM
-384 LKGGGMLALG
+384 LKGGGMVALG

-400 LGAIATAGKAL
+400 LGAIATAGKEL
-411 WDWHKTNEEVEKNL
+411 WDWHKANEDAEKNL
-425 DNIAENSAKGN
+425 DNIAENSANAN
-436 ERMKNGVNDDLR
+436 ERMKNGVNNDLR
-448 DANIKDDKASVE
+448 DANIKDDKADVE
-460 LAKAENGIG
+460 LTKANNGIL
-469 NSILGAFGYKTDE
+469 NTIAGAFGIKTSE

-489 KMQAKAEQA
+489 KMSSEGDLA

-512 AYGIKRN
+512 AYGIKRT

-533 LATQAGVNVED
+533 LATRAGVNVED

-549 RFQNEELKRYKEA
+549 RFQNEELKRYKGA

-575 QGQGQQGQQGQQPN
+575 QGQGQQGQQVQQGQQPN

-627 ILSAEERI
+627 ILSAEERL
-635 KQFKLY
+635 KQYKMY

-647 DALLLPEVQAMFSA
+647 DALLLPEVQSMFTA